1 MSLTIWFQIE
11 YNGMSLNERILNNSI
26 IEREYKN
33 LEDFKDKVMDIYT
46 CDSMWIDSIPTI
58 MKYALLYSF

>member
-1 MSLTIWFQIE
+1 
-11 YNGMSLNERILNNSI
+11 MSLNERILNNSI

-46 CDSMWIDSIPTI
+46 CDSM
-58 MKYALLYSF
+58 